1 MNLVAYVAAELRG
14 TGPSGGVERR
24 FVIRLDVSLAG
35 ARHVTTSRRWT
46 GHILIVLLAVGAA
59 ACSDDDTY
67 LPALLA
73 DPMAEYSH
81 PDLEV
86 DFRTEIPRGEGRV
99 GGFASLA
106 SVTTGFVLHGD
117 ADSVIADLLATAESA
132 GWTVLSQ
139 EPAVGSDGTK
149 GWSAEKELPEG
160 VAGLGV
166 NLSPPDSD
174 EDWDLSIRL
183 SFLEES

>member
-1 MNLVAYVAAELRG
+1 ML
-14 TGPSGGVERR
+14 
-24 FVIRLDVSLAG
+24 IRLEVALADV
-35 ARHVTTSRRWT
+35 RPRTTSRWRVA
-46 GHILIVLLAVGAA
+46 HILGILLLMVGAV
-59 ACSDDDTY
+59 ACSPDDDTY

-86 DFRTEIPRGEGRV
+86 EFRTEIPQGEGRV
-99 GGFASLA
+99 SGFASLA
-106 SVTTGFVLHGD
+106 SVTTGFILQGD
-117 ADSVIADLLATAESA
+117 ADSVIANVLATAEDA

-160 VAGLGV
+160 LAGLGV
-166 NLSPPDSD
+166 NVSPPDSE